1 LRRTALNTSLKV
13 SGLSVLPPS
22 SLLLLPEGFLQ
33 GPLVLQV
40 VRAVNVS
47 APLERQS
54 SGGAPRMLR
63 LTLSDG
69 SASVQALEV
78 QAASQLPNAM
88 PTGTKLY
95 FPHARIPV
103 SAWAR
108 AGLDCRAGQR
118 KCSSVGLPQ

>member
-1 LRRTALNTSLKV
+1 MLHS
-13 SGLSVLPPS
+13 S
-22 SLLLLPEGFLQ
+22 SLPDEGILQ

-54 SGGAPRMLR
+54 SGGAPRMLK

-69 SASVQALEV
+69 STTTQALEV

-88 PTGTKLY
+88 PTGTKLH
-95 FPHARIPV
+95 FPHAIIPV
-103 SAWAR
+103 SAWVR
-108 AGLDCRAGQR
+108 TRLDSSAGQKGDGVR
-118 KCSSVGLPQ
+118 LGGTRMNEVVVEECWVGT